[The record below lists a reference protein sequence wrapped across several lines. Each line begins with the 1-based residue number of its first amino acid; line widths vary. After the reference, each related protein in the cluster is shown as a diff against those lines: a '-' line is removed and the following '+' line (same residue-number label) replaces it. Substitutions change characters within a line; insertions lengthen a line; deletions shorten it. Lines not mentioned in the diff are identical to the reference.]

1 MLVVLLHENK
11 TTNAGAQK
19 SCLLL
24 NILKLNNVEIA
35 AVQTTGRV

>member
-1 MLVVLLHENK
+1 MLVVLLHEK
-11 TTNAGAQK
+11 KTNAGAQK

-35 AVQTTGRV
+35 AVQTTGRL